1 MTKALSPTEVEIQ
14 SKQFRRDRIPPE
26 VVQVVNDMLI
36 EEYGTGGVVTLL
48 QKDIIARV
56 REVTGLTN
64 DTIYARKFM
73 DFEDVFRAAGWKVVY
88 DKPSYNE
95 DYEANFKFS
104 KNSG

>member
-73 DFEDVFRAAGWKVVY
+73 DFEDVFRAAGWKVTY
-88 DKPSYNE
+88 DRPSYNE
-95 DYEANFKFS
+95 TYEPSFRFS